1 MALSFVAQIF
11 ILVENR
17 KLDEKIAQSGAFY
30 KTVLDLVD
38 EMDEQY
44 GRISD
49 LHKDIYEQYQRMS
62 RQQES
67 ILKAYEIFKDENEML
82 LKEYKQ
88 IGEAFAHCEERYSDI
103 YDQWSEMTARF
114 EDIKS
119 GIERL
124 KPADEDRVALDEFAK
139 KRDLA
144 LGVIK
149 DKDPEEYSPP
159 VFDVDNEEIAI

>member
-1 MALSFVAQIF
+1 MAVFMALSFVMQIL

-38 EMDEQY
+38 GISEQY

-49 LHKDIYEQYQRMS
+49 LHKDIYEQYQDMNK
-62 RQQES
+62 QKEL
-67 ILKAYEIFKDENEML
+67 ILKSYEIFKDENEML

-103 YDQWSEMTARF
+103 YEQWGEMSARF
-114 EDIKS
+114 EDIKA
-119 GIERL
+119 GIEGL
-124 KPADEDRVALDEFAK
+124 KPEKMIRVIDM
-139 KRDLA
+139 
-144 LGVIK
+144 

-159 VFDVDNEEIAI
+159 VFDVDNEEIVI